1 MSYPCPFHTL
11 FGFRLRLT
19 ERRLWPEQ
27 EGRKRGPLFLLPM
40 VELAVMASRFG
51 ECDRDG
57 GCTQCSPLSSRSLVL
72 GAMPPFTHEAQP
84 GAPTA
89 FMLGQIIIST
99 GRTHD
104 LTALKRQP
112 VLCGC
117 RQNAPRSVKWILFSG
132 SLITYY

>member
-72 GAMPPFTHEAQP
+72 GAMPPFTHEDSRVPLQLPSRTSLVVLGEYKHLVLANL
-84 GAPTA
+84 GKLLDDPTK
-89 FMLGQIIIST
+89 IS
-99 GRTHD
+99 H
-104 LTALKRQP
+104 L
-112 VLCGC
+112 
-117 RQNAPRSVKWILFSG
+117 
-132 SLITYY
+132 